1 MDLSVIIVNYN
12 VKYFLEQCLISVK
25 QALAGIDGEVI
36 VTDNNSVD
44 GSCQMV
50 NEKFPDIQLIENREN
65 VGFAKANNQ
74 AISQAK
80 GKYLLILNPDTVVE
94 ESTFHKCI
102 DFMNQH
108 PDAGALGVK
117 MIDGEG
123 KFLPESKRS
132 LPTPVV
138 AFFKVFGLSALFPR
152 SKLFGKYHLGYL
164 DPEKTRSVEI
174 LTGAFMFLRKTVID
188 QIGPFDEDFFMYGE
202 DIDLSYRII
211 NNGFHN
217 YYYPETRIIH
227 YKGESTRKGSLNYI
241 SLFYKAMIIFARKHF
256 SRKNIRLLSFL
267 ISIAIYF
274 RASLSVVKRIFLSS
288 VLPLLDIIA
297 IYAGYILITPA
308 WGKFKFGN
316 PDHFPDLFMQF
327 VVPSYTAIWILSGIF
342 FSAYS
347 MPIRLL
353 KQVKAIITGSL
364 IILLIY
370 ALLPN
375 SLRFSRALILLGGIW
390 TISITTLIRIVLN
403 QLPGSHF
410 KFYNSRKKKIL
421 IAGNEGETNRI
432 KTLLNQIGL
441 VPEFIKTITP
451 ENGKIKQVHHGDV
464 SQIAEIVNYFK
475 IDELIFCSQDISINE
490 IISCMI
496 KLEAYPLEFKI
507 APPESFS
514 LIGSNSKNLQGDL
527 YFYEINTIGKK
538 SNRLKKRVL
547 DILVSILFFAL
558 YPILFAVVKN
568 PGNFFKNILLVLNG
582 KLSWVG
588 YHNASNDLFLPHIR
602 KGVLTTVMKT
612 KAYQLSDQEVE
623 KTNINYAKNY
633 TIYLDLYLIIQGL
646 KELGK
651 D

>member
-12 VKYFLEQCLISVK
+12 VKYFLEQCLLSVK
-25 QALAGIDGEVI
+25 QALTGINGEVI

-44 GSCQMV
+44 GSCKMV
-50 NEKFPDIQLIENREN
+50 KQKFPEILLIENREN

-74 AISQAK
+74 AINQAK
-80 GKYLLILNPDTVVE
+80 GKYILILNPDTVVE
-94 ESTFHKCI
+94 ENTFHKCI

-117 MIDGEG
+117 MIDGKG

-132 LPTPVV
+132 LPTPSV
-138 AFFKVFGLSALFPR
+138 AFFKIFGLSGLFPR

-164 DPEKTRSVEI
+164 NPEKTHSVEI

-211 NNGFHN
+211 TNGFQN
-217 YYYPETRIIH
+217 YYYPGTRIIH

-274 RASLSVVKRIFLSS
+274 RASLSIAKRIFLAS
-288 VLPLLDIIA
+288 VLPVLDILV
-297 IYAGYILITPA
+297 IYAGYIFITPA

-316 PDHFPDLFMQF
+316 PDHFPDLFIQF
-327 VVPSYTAIWILSGIF
+327 VVPSYIAIWFLSGIF

-347 MPIRLL
+347 KPIRLL

-375 SLRFSRALILLGGIW
+375 SLRFSRALILLGAIW
-390 TISITTLIRIVLN
+390 SLGASILIRLVLHY
-403 QLPGSHF
+403 LAGSHF
-410 KFYNSRKKKIL
+410 KLYNSRKKKIL
-421 IAGNEGETNRI
+421 IAGNEEETKRI
-432 KTLLNQIGL
+432 ITLLNQIGL
-441 VPEFIKTITP
+441 VPEFIKTVTP
-451 ENGKIKQVHHGDV
+451 ANGKIKQAHYGDIF
-464 SQIAEIVNYFK
+464 QIAEIVNYYK
-475 IDELIFCSQDISINE
+475 IDELIFCSQDISIKE

-538 SNRLKKRVL
+538 SNRRKKRGL
-547 DILVSILFFAL
+547 DILMSILFLAL
-558 YPILFAVVKN
+558 YPILFAVIKK
-568 PGNFFKNILLVLNG
+568 PGNFFKNIFRVLHG

-588 YHNASNDLFLPHIR
+588 YHDASNDLSLPHIR

-623 KTNINYAKNY
+623 KTNMNYAKDY
-633 TIYLDLYLIIQGL
+633 KIHLDLHLIMYGL

>member
-1 MDLSVIIVNYN
+1 MDLSVVIVNYN
-12 VKYFLEQCLISVK
+12 VKYFLEQCLLSVK
-25 QALAGIDGEVI
+25 QALTGIHGEVI

-65 VGFAKANNQ
+65 MGFAKANNQ

-80 GKYLLILNPDTVVE
+80 GKYILILNPDTVVE
-94 ESTFHKCI
+94 ENTFHKCI

-117 MIDGEG
+117 MIDGKG

-132 LPTPVV
+132 LPTPAV
-138 AFFKVFGLSALFPR
+138 AFFKIFGLSRLFPR
-152 SKLFGKYHLGYL
+152 SQLFGKYHLGYL
-164 DPEKTRSVEI
+164 DPEKTHSVEI
-174 LTGAFMFLRKTVID
+174 LTGAFMFLRKTVIN
-188 QIGPFDEDFFMYGE
+188 QIGPFDEDYFMYGE

-211 NNGFHN
+211 TNGFRN

-267 ISIAIYF
+267 ISLAIYF
-274 RASLSVVKRIFLSS
+274 RASLSIGKRIFLAS
-288 VLPLLDIIA
+288 VLPVLDTLA

-308 WGKFKFGN
+308 WGKLKFGN
-316 PDHFPDLFMQF
+316 PDHYPDLFMQF
-327 VVPSYTAIWILSGIF
+327 VVPSYIAIWILSGFF

-347 MPIRLL
+347 QPVRLL

-375 SLRFSRALILLGGIW
+375 SLRFSRALILLGAIW
-390 TISITTLIRIVLN
+390 SLGTSILIRVSL
-403 QLPGSHF
+403 H
-410 KFYNSRKKKIL
+410 L
-421 IAGNEGETNRI
+421 IAGNHFKLYNFRKKRILITGNAEETNRI

-441 VPEFIKTITP
+441 VPGFIKTITP
-451 ENGKIKQVHHGDV
+451 VNRKTKQAHPGDI
-464 SQIAEIVNYFK
+464 SQITEIVNFYK

-538 SNRLKKRVL
+538 SNRRKKRGL
-547 DILVSILFFAL
+547 DILASILFLVL
-558 YPILFAVVKN
+558 YPILFTVVKK
-568 PGNFFKNILLVLNG
+568 PGNFFKNILLVLKG

-588 YHNASNDLFLPHIR
+588 YHNASNDLSLPHIR
-602 KGVLTTVMKT
+602 KGILTTVLKT
-612 KAYQLSDQEVE
+612 KEYKLSDQEVE
-623 KTNINYAKNY
+623 KTNMNYAKDY
-633 TIYLDLYLIIQGL
+633 KIYLDLYLIIHSL

>member
-164 DPEKTRSVEI
+164 DPEKTHSVEI

-327 VVPSYTAIWILSGIF
+327 VVPSYIAIWILSGIF

-623 KTNINYAKNY
+623 KTNINYAKDY